1 MRYAKFAPDNGL
13 NEVKELWNHQENRNK
28 SISYIE
34 ITKNKH
40 ILNNDNE

>member
-28 SISYIE
+28 SIAYIE
-34 ITKNKH
+34 THKKEIS
-40 ILNNDNE
+40 

>member
-13 NEVKELWNHQENRNK
+13 KEVKELWNHQENRNK

-34 ITKNKH
+34 ISKNRKT
-40 ILNNDNE
+40 LY